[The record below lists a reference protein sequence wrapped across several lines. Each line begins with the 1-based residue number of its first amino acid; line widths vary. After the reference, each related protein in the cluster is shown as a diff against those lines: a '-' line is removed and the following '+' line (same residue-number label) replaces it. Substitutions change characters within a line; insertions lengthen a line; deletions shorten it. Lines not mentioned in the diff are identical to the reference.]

1 MERST
6 LSVSDR
12 DKTGCKTREAKIQ
25 FDLCIAK
32 LVYLLI
38 ILNIAAQQL
47 QDHKMI
53 IFILGIVFV

>member
-1 MERST
+1 MQDQRSQM
-6 LSVSDR
+6 
-12 DKTGCKTREAKIQ
+12 Q

-38 ILNIAAQQL
+38 ILNTAAQQL

-53 IFILGIVFV
+53 IFILGIVFL